1 MLMRQKQAASNFTF
15 LTVREAA
22 EYLKVSESTMRRWIV
37 EGRIRTVKLGRLRRI
52 RSDDLQK
59 AINSGLKASPS
70 KKRMIEGRFPRL
82 TFDSGI
88 FKLVGIGESGLP
100 DVGEKHDR
108 YGAEGA

>member
-1 MLMRQKQAASNFTF
+1 MGQKRAESNFTF

-22 EYLKVSESTMRRWIV
+22 GYLKVSDSTMRRWIV
-37 EGRIRTVKLGRLRRI
+37 EGRIPTVKLGRLRRI

-70 KKRMIEGRFPRL
+70 KRTNIERRFPRL
-82 TFDSGI
+82 TSDSGI

-100 DVGEKHDR
+100 DVGEKHDH
-108 YGAEGA
+108 YGAERA